1 MILPFDIFGL
11 RPSVDFATT
20 LSKEELS
27 VCITSLVPPGAYYA
41 EPRMTDDVHF
51 THNFEP
57 TSLIKF
63 PRWTAGA
70 CVHFLARAV
79 IFVSTLALV

>member
-1 MILPFDIFGL
+1 MIVTFDTWPP
-11 RPSVDFATT
+11 PSVDFATT

-70 CVHFLARAV
+70 CNFFRAR
-79 IFVSTLALV
+79 